1 MKTQKI
7 AVLMG
12 GWSLERD
19 VSLASGH
26 SVVAAL
32 RQLGHDVLPIDVTA
46 DLQKLIGTL
55 EDYKPDVVFN
65 ALHGVGGE
73 DGVIQ
78 GVLETM
84 RLPYTHSGVLASA
97 VAMNKVTSRKI
108 FQSAGIPVPVSKVV
122 TLDAFRKEHPMAV
135 PYVVKPISE
144 GSSKGVFIVRC
155 DADWE
160 EVGKNWSFQSDLLIE
175 KFIEGREIQ
184 VGIMGDKAIG
194 AIEIRPLNDFYDYEA
209 KYTDG
214 KAEHIMPAPLKPDA
228 YDNVLQLS
236 LRAHEAL
243 GCRGV
248 TRSDFMYDESEN
260 VFYLLELNTQPGMTD
275 LSLVP
280 EIAAHQGISFPQ
292 LCHWMVEQAQC
303 GH

>member
-19 VSLASGH
+19 VSLGSGQ
-26 SVVAAL
+26 SVAAAL
-32 RQLGHDVLPIDVTA
+32 HQLGHDVMAIDVTA
-46 DLQKLIGTL
+46 DLQKLIATL
-55 EDYKPDVVFN
+55 ESYKPDVVFN

-78 GVLETM
+78 GILETM

-108 FQSAGIPVPVSKVV
+108 FQSAGIPVPLSKVV
-122 TLDAFRKEHPMAV
+122 TLTAFQKEHPMAL

-144 GSSKGVFIVRC
+144 GSSKGVSIIRS
-155 DADWE
+155 DTDWQN
-160 EVGKNWSFQSDLLIE
+160 VGKNWSFNSDLLVE

-184 VGIMGDKAIG
+184 VGVMGDKPIG
-194 AIEIRPLNDFYDYEA
+194 AIEICPLNGFYDYEA
-209 KYTDG
+209 KYTAG
-214 KAEHIMPAPLKPDA
+214 KAEHLMPAPLKPDA
-228 YDNVLQLS
+228 YHDVLQLS
-236 LRAHEAL
+236 LKAHQAL

-260 VFYLLELNTQPGMTD
+260 IFYLLELNTQPGMTD